1 VRYREQHGFFAE
13 RRALLKVPRFGARTF
28 EQAAGFLRIRNGS
41 DPLDNTA
48 VHPENYPIVQAMAAD
63 LGLSVLDLASSPEQ
77 VARLELKRYLS
88 DAVGLPTLRDM
99 VEELKKPGRDPRR
112 QFEAVAFRDDVREIG
127 DLREGM
133 LLSGT
138 VTNVT
143 AFGAF
148 VDVGVHQDGLVHI
161 SHLAR
166 RFVKDPHE
174 VVRVGDIVKVKV
186 LSVDMARKRV
196 GLSIK
201 EAQPETD
208 AAPRPR
214 KERQGKTKS
223 KTKAKAEPLSE
234 TARWEKAGFRVR
246 RK

>member
-1 VRYREQHGFFAE
+1 
-13 RRALLKVPRFGARTF
+13 
-28 EQAAGFLRIRNGS
+28 
-41 DPLDNTA
+41 
-48 VHPENYPIVQAMAAD
+48 
-63 LGLSVLDLASSPEQ
+63 
-77 VARLELKRYLS
+77 
-88 DAVGLPTLRDM
+88 
-99 VEELKKPGRDPRR
+99 
-112 QFEAVAFRDDVREIG
+112 VAFRDDVREIG

-201 EAQPETD
+201 EAQPEAD
-208 AAPRPR
+208 AASRPR
-214 KERQGKTKS
+214 RERQAKVKTK
-223 KTKAKAEPLSE
+223 TGALSDA
-234 TARWEKAGFRVR
+234 ARWEKAGFRVK